1 MKDCNYCHMQRIQ
14 RTAKRV
20 GLVVTTKPEAGGVRV
35 LVDGMFVAWF
45 MKLPEKC
52 AC

>member
-14 RTAKRV
+14 RTAKQA
-20 GLVVTTKPEAGGVRV
+20 GLSITTKSEAGGVRV
-35 LVDGMFVAWF
+35 LVDGSFVVWV